1 MPSVSRLAASA
12 IAALCCLATPALAQS
27 ASFFDDFD
35 TLNGQRWY
43 VSDGWANGA
52 HQNCTWSAGQVKTQ
66 DGRLKVGFAPSSG
79 AGGRKYACGEI
90 QTKTAFGYGTFEA
103 RLKTPAGSGL
113 NAAFFTYIGPQQ
125 GKPHDELDFEILLK
139 DTNHVETT
147 SFVNGVS
154 GDGQVGSGMSHQ
166 LPYASDSDFVNFAV
180 TWTPGRLDYYIN
192 NQLVR
197 TMTES
202 YQVPN
207 NAMRIFFSLWGTD
220 TLSEWMGSFAPPSG
234 PIAMD
239 VDWVAF
245 TAQGESC
252 AFPQSVLCALQ

>member
-1 MPSVSRLAASA
+1 MSSVTRLAVSA
-12 IAALCCLATPALAQS
+12 LAFSCLAAPALAQS
-27 ASFFDDFD
+27 ASFFDDFN
-35 TLNGQRWY
+35 TLDGQRWY

-52 HQNCTWSAGQVKTQ
+52 HQNCTWSSGQVKAQ
-66 DGRLKVGFAPSSG
+66 DGMLKVGFAPGSG
-79 AGGRKYACGEI
+79 GGGRSYVCGEI
-90 QTKTAFGYGTFEA
+90 QTRVAFGYGTFEA

-113 NAAFFTYIGPQQ
+113 NAAFFTYIGQQQ

-139 DTNHVETT
+139 DTSHVETT

-154 GDGQVGSGMSHQ
+154 GDGEVGSGMSHQ
-166 LPYASDSDFVNFAV
+166 LPYPSDSDFTNFAV

-207 NAMRIFFSLWGTD
+207 NPMRIFFSLWGTD
-220 TLSEWMGSFAPPSG
+220 TLSDWMGAFAPPSG